1 MTTIRLDQIAKY
13 STDKMED
20 LLRRA
25 VLLADKRLKQG
36 SPTGDTGRLKNS
48 WQISENVAD
57 GKGKPKGTYSTTN
70 IAPPDR
76 TNYREEKLGKTY
88 ILYNNIEY
96 AEPVIAGENLPPS
109 WEGDW
114 RSRNGQ
120 IVKNYHLVVAKD
132 IQNWIV
138 QNAKD

>member
-36 SPTGDTGRLKNS
+36 SPVGKTGRLRNS

-57 GKGKPKGTYSTTN
+57 GEGKPAGKTYSTTDL
-70 IAPPDR
+70 APPDR
-76 TNYREEKLGKTY
+76 TNYREEKLGNTY

-96 AEPVIAGENLPPS
+96 GVRIGGRATTKS
-109 WEGDW
+109 SKTTTW
-114 RSRNGQ
+114 S
-120 IVKNYHLVVAKD
+120 
-132 IQNWIV
+132 
-138 QNAKD
+138 